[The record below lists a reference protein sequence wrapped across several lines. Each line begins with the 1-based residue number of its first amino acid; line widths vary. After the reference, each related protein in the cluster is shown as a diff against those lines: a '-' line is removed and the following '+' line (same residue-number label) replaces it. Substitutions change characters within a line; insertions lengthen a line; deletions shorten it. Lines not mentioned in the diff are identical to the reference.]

1 MQLIAFLNI
10 KVNSLITVL
19 ILSLKV
25 PTLKRIHVS
34 LTIEGQPVNGIGIDH
49 DVLYASCKA
58 YVEAHAK
65 YASEINKKEGNH

>member
-1 MQLIAFLNI
+1 MAIYNAVDRILNI

-25 PTLKRIHVS
+25 PTLAEVHVS

-49 DVLYASCKA
+49 DVLYALQSICR
-58 YVEAHAK
+58 
-65 YASEINKKEGNH
+65 STC